1 MSSERCQR
9 SEVRAQRAARGA
21 ELRRATPAPEASNT
35 DSYAAALAL
44 LQDRRL
50 VVLTGA
56 GVSTDSGIPDYRS
69 PGSPSRQPMTYQQF
83 ISGPQERQR
92 YWARSHLGW
101 RRMGSAVPNAGHRA
115 LAAIEPEL
123 LITQNVDGLHEQAA
137 PELASSGRI
146 VTLHGRVA
154 DVICLSCRT
163 LSPRRDLQERMEAL
177 NAGWAE
183 AHADVETRPDGDVA
197 LEETQDFVVP
207 DCEICGGILKPD
219 VVFFGENVPKDRVA
233 RCMAAVD
240 ALAEPESLELRG
252 ERHEGEGVLLVAGSS
267 LAVMSGYRF
276 VRRAAKAGIPVII
289 VNRGATR
296 GDGEAAYKLE
306 VGTSEFLTT
315 LASRRT

>member
-1 MSSERCQR
+1 MT
-9 SEVRAQRAARGA
+9 
-21 ELRRATPAPEASNT
+21 LATEASNT
-35 DSYAAALAL
+35 DSYAAALTL
-44 LQDRRL
+44 LRDRRL

-69 PGSPSRQPMTYQQF
+69 PGSPSRQPMTFQQF

-115 LAAIEPEL
+115 LAEIDPEL

-137 PELASSGRI
+137 PELARSGRI

-163 LSPRRDLQERMEAL
+163 VSPRRDLQVRMEAL
-177 NAGWAE
+177 NASWAE

-233 RCMAAVD
+233 RCMTAVD
-240 ALAEPESLELRG
+240 ALAEERGELRG
-252 ERHEGEGVLLVAGSS
+252 ERHEGKGVLLVAGSS

-276 VRRAAKAGIPVII
+276 VRRAAKAGIPVVI

-306 VGTSEFLTT
+306 VGTSEFLTA
-315 LASRRT
+315 LASRRA

>member
-1 MSSERCQR
+1 MTL
-9 SEVRAQRAARGA
+9 APGA
-21 ELRRATPAPEASNT
+21 SDT

-69 PGSPSRQPMTYQQF
+69 PGSPSRQPMTFQQF

-115 LAAIEPEL
+115 LAAIDPEM

-137 PELASSGRI
+137 PELASDGRI

-233 RCMAAVD
+233 RCMEAVD
-240 ALAEPESLELRG
+240 ALAAARG
-252 ERHEGEGVLLVAGSS
+252 EQHEGKVGVLLVAGSS

-276 VRRAAKAGIPVII
+276 VRRAAKAGIPVVI

-315 LASRRT
+315 LASRRA

>member
-1 MSSERCQR
+1 
-9 SEVRAQRAARGA
+9 VT
-21 ELRRATPAPEASNT
+21 LAPEASNT
-35 DSYAAALAL
+35 DSYAEAMAL
-44 LQDRRL
+44 LRDRRL

-115 LAAIEPEL
+115 LAAIDPEL
-123 LITQNVDGLHEQAA
+123 LITQNVDGLHELAT

-240 ALAEPESLELRG
+240 ALAGPESLELRD
-252 ERHEGEGVLLVAGSS
+252 ERHEGKGVLLVAGSS

-276 VRRAAKAGIPVII
+276 VRRAAKAGIPVVI

-315 LASRRT
+315 LARSRFRGSGRA

>member
-1 MSSERCQR
+1 MTL
-9 SEVRAQRAARGA
+9 APGA
-21 ELRRATPAPEASNT
+21 TT
-35 DSYAAALAL
+35 QDSYAAALTL
-44 LQDRRL
+44 LQDRPL

-69 PGSPSRQPMTYQQF
+69 PGSPARQPMTYQQF

-101 RRMGSAVPNAGHRA
+101 RRMGSATPNAGHRA
-115 LAAIEPEL
+115 LTRIDPEL
-123 LITQNVDGLHEQAA
+123 LITQNVDGLDEQAS
-137 PELASSGRI
+137 PELARSGRI

-154 DVICLSCRT
+154 DVLCLSCRT
-163 LSPRRDLQERMEAL
+163 VSPRRDLQERMEL
-177 NAGWAE
+177 VNAGWAE
-183 AHADVETRPDGDVA
+183 AHADVESRPDGDVA
-197 LEETQDFVVP
+197 LEETEDFVVP

-233 RCMAAVD
+233 RCMDAVD
-240 ALAEPESLELRG
+240 ALTEKGA
-252 ERHEGEGVLLVAGSS
+252 LLVAGSS

-276 VRRAAKAGIPVII
+276 VRRAAKAGIPVVI
-289 VNRGATR
+289 VNRGITR

-315 LASRRT
+315 LAQSRSRGSGGA

>member
-1 MSSERCQR
+1 MT
-9 SEVRAQRAARGA
+9 
-21 ELRRATPAPEASNT
+21 LAPEASNT

-115 LAAIEPEL
+115 LAAIDPEL

-137 PELASSGRI
+137 PELARSGRI

-163 LSPRRDLQERMEAL
+163 VSPRRDLQVRMEAL

-183 AHADVETRPDGDVA
+183 AHADVESRPDGDVA

-233 RCMAAVD
+233 RCMDAVD
-240 ALAEPESLELRG
+240 ALAKDPGGSELRG
-252 ERHEGEGVLLVAGSS
+252 ERHEGKGVLLVAGSS

-276 VRRAAKAGIPVII
+276 VRRAAKAGIPVVI

-296 GDGEAAYKLE
+296 GDGEATYKLE
-306 VGTSEFLTT
+306 VGTSEFLTA
-315 LASRRT
+315 LSSRRA

>member
-1 MSSERCQR
+1 MPI
-9 SEVRAQRAARGA
+9 APGA
-21 ELRRATPAPEASNT
+21 IAEE
-35 DSYAAALAL
+35 SYAAALAL

-115 LAAIEPEL
+115 LAAIDPEL

-137 PELASSGRI
+137 PELARSGRI
-146 VTLHGRVA
+146 VTLHGRVS

-163 LSPRRDLQERMEAL
+163 LSPRRELQERMEAH

-240 ALAEPESLELRG
+240 ALAGPGSFELRG

-276 VRRAAKAGIPVII
+276 VRRAAKAGIPVVI

-315 LASRRT
+315 LASRRA

>member
-1 MSSERCQR
+1 MTL
-9 SEVRAQRAARGA
+9 APGA
-21 ELRRATPAPEASNT
+21 SDT

-115 LAAIEPEL
+115 LTAIDPEL
-123 LITQNVDGLHEQAA
+123 LITQNVDGLHEQAT

-163 LSPRRDLQERMEAL
+163 LSPRRVLQERMEAL

-207 DCEICGGILKPD
+207 DCEICGGTLKPD

-240 ALAEPESLELRG
+240 ALAGPGNPEFRG
-252 ERHEGEGVLLVAGSS
+252 ERHEGKGVLLVAGSS

-276 VRRAAKAGIPVII
+276 VRRAAKAGVPVVI

-296 GDGEAAYKLE
+296 GDGEAAYKVE
-306 VGTSEFLTT
+306 VGTSEFLTA
-315 LASRRT
+315 LAQSRFKGSGRA

>member
-1 MSSERCQR
+1 MTL
-9 SEVRAQRAARGA
+9 AA
-21 ELRRATPAPEASNT
+21 EASNT

-115 LAAIEPEL
+115 LAAIDPEL

-137 PELASSGRI
+137 PELARSGRI

-163 LSPRRDLQERMEAL
+163 VSPRRDLQVRMEAL

-183 AHADVETRPDGDVA
+183 AHADVESRPDGDVA

-233 RCMAAVD
+233 RCMDAVN
-240 ALAEPESLELRG
+240 ALAEDPGASELRG
-252 ERHEGEGVLLVAGSS
+252 ERHEGKGVLLVAGSS

-276 VRRAAKAGIPVII
+276 VRRAAKAGIPVVI

-296 GDGEAAYKLE
+296 GDGEATYKLE
-306 VGTSEFLTT
+306 VGTSEFLTA
-315 LASRRT
+315 LSSRRA

>member
-1 MSSERCQR
+1 MTLAPGAISE
-9 SEVRAQRAARGA
+9 
-21 ELRRATPAPEASNT
+21 

-69 PGSPSRQPMTYQQF
+69 PGSPSRQPMTFQQF

-115 LAAIEPEL
+115 LAAIDPEL

-137 PELASSGRI
+137 PELARSGRI

-163 LSPRRDLQERMEAL
+163 VSPRRDLQVRMEAL

-207 DCEICGGILKPD
+207 DCEVCGGILKPD

-240 ALAEPESLELRG
+240 ALAEEEGEGERRG
-252 ERHEGEGVLLVAGSS
+252 ERHEGKGVLLVAGSS

-276 VRRAAKAGIPVII
+276 VRRAAKAGIPVVI

-306 VGTSEFLTT
+306 VGTSEFLTA
-315 LASRRT
+315 LSSRRA

>member
-1 MSSERCQR
+1 MTLGSP
-9 SEVRAQRAARGA
+9 
-21 ELRRATPAPEASNT
+21 ATPAPGAST
-35 DSYAAALAL
+35 FEDSYAAALAL
-44 LQDRRL
+44 LEDRPL

-69 PGSPSRQPMTYQQF
+69 PGSPARQPMTYQQF

-101 RRMGSAVPNAGHRA
+101 QRMGGAEPNAGHRA
-115 LAAIEPEL
+115 LAAIDPEL
-123 LITQNVDGLHEQAA
+123 LITQNVDGLDEQAA
-137 PELASSGRI
+137 LELAASGRI

-154 DVICLSCRT
+154 DVLCLSCRT
-163 LSPRRDLQERMEAL
+163 VSPRRELQKRMDVL

-183 AHADVETRPDGDVA
+183 AHADVESRPDGDVA

-219 VVFFGENVPKDRVA
+219 VVFFGENVPKERVA
-233 RCMAAVD
+233 RCMDAVD
-240 ALAEPESLELRG
+240 ALSEHRG
-252 ERHEGEGVLLVAGSS
+252 ALLVAGSS

-276 VRRAAKAGIPVII
+276 VRRAAKAGTPVVI

-296 GDGEAAYKLE
+296 GDGDAAYKIE
-306 VGTSEFLTT
+306 VGTSEFLTS
-315 LASRRT
+315 LASRRA

>member
-1 MSSERCQR
+1 MTL
-9 SEVRAQRAARGA
+9 AA
-21 ELRRATPAPEASNT
+21 EASNT

-69 PGSPSRQPMTYQQF
+69 PGSPSRQPMTFQQF

-101 RRMGSAVPNAGHRA
+101 RRMGSAVPNASHRA
-115 LAAIEPEL
+115 LAAIDPEL

-137 PELASSGRI
+137 PEPARSGRI

-163 LSPRRDLQERMEAL
+163 VSPRRDLQVRMEAL

-183 AHADVETRPDGDVA
+183 AHADVESRPDGDVA

-233 RCMAAVD
+233 RCMTAVD
-240 ALAEPESLELRG
+240 ALAEPRSFELRG
-252 ERHEGEGVLLVAGSS
+252 ERHEGKGVLLVAGSS

-276 VRRAAKAGIPVII
+276 VRRAAKAGIPVVI

-306 VGTSEFLTT
+306 VGTSEFLTA
-315 LASRRT
+315 LSSRRA

>member
-1 MSSERCQR
+1 MT
-9 SEVRAQRAARGA
+9 
-21 ELRRATPAPEASNT
+21 LAPEASST
-35 DSYAAALAL
+35 DSYAEALAL

-69 PGSPSRQPMTYQQF
+69 PGSPSRQPMTFQQF

-115 LAAIEPEL
+115 LAAIDPEL

-163 LSPRRDLQERMEAL
+163 VSPRRDLQERMEAL

-240 ALAEPESLELRG
+240 ALAEPGPGAQARD
-252 ERHEGEGVLLVAGSS
+252 ERHEGKGVLLVAGSS

-276 VRRAAKAGIPVII
+276 VRRAAKAGIPVVI

-296 GDGEAAYKLE
+296 GDAEATYKLE

-315 LASRRT
+315 LASRRA

>member
-1 MSSERCQR
+1 MTLAPKASE
-9 SEVRAQRAARGA
+9 
-21 ELRRATPAPEASNT
+21 T
-35 DSYAAALAL
+35 DSYAEALAL
-44 LQDRRL
+44 LQARRL

-69 PGSPSRQPMTYQQF
+69 PGSPARQPMTYQQF

-115 LAAIEPEL
+115 LTRIDPEL
-123 LITQNVDGLHEQAA
+123 LITQNVDGLHEQAS
-137 PELASSGRI
+137 PELAGSGRI

-163 LSPRRDLQERMEAL
+163 VSPRRDLQERMEVL

-183 AHADVETRPDGDVA
+183 AHADVESRPDGDVA

-233 RCMAAVD
+233 RCMDAVD
-240 ALAEPESLELRG
+240 ALA
-252 ERHEGEGVLLVAGSS
+252 GEGVLLVAGSS

-276 VRRAAKAGIPVII
+276 VRRAAKAAIPVVI

-315 LASRRT
+315 LAQRRSGGSGGA

>member
-1 MSSERCQR
+1 
-9 SEVRAQRAARGA
+9 
-21 ELRRATPAPEASNT
+21 
-35 DSYAAALAL
+35 
-44 LQDRRL
+44 
-50 VVLTGA
+50 
-56 GVSTDSGIPDYRS
+56 
-69 PGSPSRQPMTYQQF
+69 
-83 ISGPQERQR
+83 
-92 YWARSHLGW
+92 
-101 RRMGSAVPNAGHRA
+101 
-115 LAAIEPEL
+115 
-123 LITQNVDGLHEQAA
+123 
-137 PELASSGRI
+137 
-146 VTLHGRVA
+146 
-154 DVICLSCRT
+154 
-163 LSPRRDLQERMEAL
+163 MEAL

>member
-1 MSSERCQR
+1 MTL
-9 SEVRAQRAARGA
+9 AA
-21 ELRRATPAPEASNT
+21 EASST

-69 PGSPSRQPMTYQQF
+69 PGSPARQPMTYQQF
-83 ISGPQERQR
+83 VSGPRERQR

-115 LAAIEPEL
+115 LAAIDPEL

-137 PELASSGRI
+137 PELARSGRI
-146 VTLHGRVA
+146 VPLHGRVA

-163 LSPRRDLQERMEAL
+163 LSPRRALQERMEAL

-183 AHADVETRPDGDVA
+183 AHADVESRPDGDVA

-207 DCEICGGILKPD
+207 DCEVCGGILKPD
-219 VVFFGENVPKDRVA
+219 VVFFGENVPKERVA
-233 RCMAAVD
+233 RCMEAVD
-240 ALAEPESLELRG
+240 ALADTRG
-252 ERHEGEGVLLVAGSS
+252 EQHEGKGGVLLVAGSS

-276 VRRAAKAGIPVII
+276 VRRAAKAGTPVVI

-296 GDGEAAYKLE
+296 GDGEATYKLE
-306 VGTSEFLTT
+306 VGTSEFLTDV
-315 LASRRT
+315 AQSRIGGSGRA

>member
-1 MSSERCQR
+1 M
-9 SEVRAQRAARGA
+9 
-21 ELRRATPAPEASNT
+21 RRATPAPEASNT
-35 DSYAAALAL
+35 DSYTAALAL

-115 LAAIEPEL
+115 LAAIDPEL

-137 PELASSGRI
+137 PELASNGRI

-240 ALAEPESLELRG
+240 ALAGPESLELRD
-252 ERHEGEGVLLVAGSS
+252 ERHEGKGVLLVAGSS

-276 VRRAAKAGIPVII
+276 VRRAAKAGIPVVI
-289 VNRGATR
+289 VNRGTTR